1 MNYKQ
6 EIEKLEK
13 NIEFNKEKII
23 LNEKY
28 GISKYDIQT
37 RELEDKIRDDKT
49 LINLFKKF
57 ESLPSTALD
66 VPSKTIRFYIDYG
79 VDNTIE
85 LYPGFKDDTC
95 SKLYNYVCDSY
106 SEWWIQLKKFIE
118 ASFYNV
124 TDIPQLLIKVE
135 TSYWV
140 SSLEKRCDYF
150 YDNVLQFINFLNDN
164 AVGKTVLNSIDTY
177 YLNLIETAK
186 ENEDND

>member
-13 NIEFNKEKII
+13 SIEFNKEKIA

-28 GISKYDIQT
+28 GISKYDMQT
-37 RELEDKIRDDKT
+37 SKLEDEIKENQT

-57 ESLPSTALD
+57 EALPSTILD
-66 VPSKTIRFYIDYG
+66 VPSKTIHFYIDYG
-79 VDNTIE
+79 ADNTIE
-85 LYPGFKDDTC
+85 LYPGFKDDIC
-95 SKLYNYVCDSY
+95 GKLYLYVCDSY

-124 TDIPQLLIKVE
+124 TDIPRLLIKVE
-135 TSYWV
+135 SNYWV
-140 SSLEKRCDYF
+140 SSLEKRCEYF

-177 YLNLIETAK
+177 YLNLIEVAK
-186 ENEDND
+186 ENE